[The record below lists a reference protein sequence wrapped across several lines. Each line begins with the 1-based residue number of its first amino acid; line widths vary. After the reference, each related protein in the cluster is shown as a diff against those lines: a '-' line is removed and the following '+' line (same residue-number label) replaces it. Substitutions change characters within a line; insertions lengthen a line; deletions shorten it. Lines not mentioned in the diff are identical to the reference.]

1 VLAEGL
7 TTPNRKETACYE
19 MLHMASCLYSF
30 FSIKM
35 DLKNQAV
42 RMWTGINL
50 EQEWVLGNRF
60 KSTIFII
67 LEGIS

>member
-1 VLAEGL
+1 
-7 TTPNRKETACYE
+7 
-19 MLHMASCLYSF
+19 
-30 FSIKM
+30 M
-35 DLKNQAV
+35 DFKNSGCADV
-42 RMWTGINL
+42 DWINL